1 MLDPGIEAFLA
12 IVRTGSFSKAAD
24 ILALTQS
31 SASQR
36 LKKLE
41 KELGYP
47 LIDRQKG
54 KKLIVLTPAGRSF
67 LVVAERMF
75 SALQDIKKTS
85 LPDLQLRIC
94 GVDSANTF
102 VLPELY
108 KALLDNDPMVRL
120 TIESSQTPVIYRLLE
135 EQKID
140 AGFVHHE
147 YRLPNVRVE
156 LFFREE
162 MLIIRSFAPN
172 LPKEVSVEE
181 LDPHNEIRFDWGPR
195 FQFWHDMY
203 WNPADSYNV
212 GVDTVA
218 LIEHMLRFPE
228 QWAFVPFSVLK
239 RWTNARF
246 SFQRLRETPPERV
259 CYLITHRYP
268 RHGIEDSLDIL
279 RKTAR
284 SMGFLP

>member
-31 SASQR
+31 STSQR

-41 KELGYP
+41 KELGSP
-47 LIDRQKG
+47 LRERQKG
-54 KKLIVLTPAGRSF
+54 KKLVTLTPAGESF
-67 LVVAERMF
+67 LIVAEKMF
-75 SALQDIKKTS
+75 AAMQSLKTPFVTS
-85 LPDLQLRIC
+85 CHLRIC

-108 KALLDNDPMVRL
+108 QALLVHDPAVRL
-120 TIESSQTPVIYRLLE
+120 TIESSQTPVIYKLLE

-147 YRLPNVRVE
+147 YRLPHVKVE

-162 MLIIRSFAPN
+162 MLIIRSFSPD
-172 LPKEVSVEE
+172 LPQEISVKE
-181 LDPHNEIRFDWGPR
+181 LDPRNEIRFDWGPR
-195 FQFWHDMY
+195 FQLWHDMH
-203 WNPADSYNV
+203 WNPLDSYNV
-212 GVDTVA
+212 SVDTVA
-218 LIEHMLRFPE
+218 LIQHILRFPE
-228 QWAFVPFSVLK
+228 QWAFVPLSVLK

-246 SFQRLRETPPERV
+246 SFQRLRENPPERV

-268 RHGIEDSLDIL
+268 RYGIEDALEIL

-284 SMGFLP
+284 SMGFLS